1 MSSLIEFNRPKMVNS
16 KYVSKHLSI
25 WRGNTETINF
35 YKSGELIVLQGILKL
50 GRARASKP
58 LSKG

>member
-16 KYVSKHLSI
+16 KYVSKYLSI

-35 YKSGELIVLQGILKL
+35 YKSGKLIVLQGILKL